1 MAIICSLLG
10 SCKERGVNPKEW
22 LNDVIG
28 RLPYYL
34 VPKSDRDLK
43 ELLPDVY
50 GEIIGTVP
58 GKCSKKREKKRLPLK
73 NKSEI
78 S

>member
-1 MAIICSLLG
+1 MLFCGNLQAAGNTAIICSLLG
-10 SCKERGVNPKEW
+10 SCKGRDLTSRKW

-43 ELLPDVY
+43 ELLPDVW
-50 GEIIGTVP
+50 
-58 GKCSKKREKKRLPLK
+58 GK
-73 NKSEI
+73 
-78 S
+78 

>member
-10 SCKERGVNPKEW
+10 SCKERGVNPREW

-28 RLPYYL
+28 RLLYYL
-34 VPKSDRDLK
+34 APKSDRDLK

-50 GEIIGTVP
+50 GENNRDSP
-58 GKCSKKREKKRLPLK
+58 GKMQQKTGKKETATQKQ
-73 NKSEI
+73 I
-78 S
+78 